1 MKPAKKLTQTHLKNL
16 LRTTLG
22 SALAAVFVAPAAQA
36 DSLSIKLTLPR
47 MQTSEYHRP
56 YVAVW
61 LENTDRSVVRDLA
74 VWYDHAM
81 ARDEGKKWLKD
92 IRRWWRVSGRNQTEL
107 ADGVTGA
114 TRAPGTH
121 TLNVALNDARLAGLP
136 AGSYELAVEAS
147 REKGGLE
154 LIRLPL
160 AWPLDKAATVQAS
173 GKTELG
179 AIAVSVVP

>member
-1 MKPAKKLTQTHLKNL
+1 MQFKSSLQPAVLVAALTTAF
-16 LRTTLG
+16 
-22 SALAAVFVAPAAQA
+22 SMPAAQA
-36 DSLSIKLTLPR
+36 DSLSIKLTVPR

-56 YVAVW
+56 YIAVW
-61 LENTDRSVVRDLA
+61 LENADRTVLRDLA
-74 VWYDHAM
+74 VWYDYTM

-92 IRRWWRVSGRNQTEL
+92 IRRWWRVSGRNQQEL

-121 TLNVALNDARLAGLP
+121 TLTLALDDPRLAGLP
-136 AGSYELAVEAS
+136 AGRYELAVEAS

-154 LIRLPL
+154 LVRLPL
-160 AWPLDKAATVQAS
+160 QWPLDHSATVQAS

-179 AIAVSVVP
+179 AIEVSISR